1 MIQIKNIKY
10 SIFALS
16 GLLFLA
22 SCEGSEDLSS
32 KSVINVSQT
41 PNSEFQTY
49 LNQNFEKPYNIAV
62 NYQWQNNSSFDR
74 MQLFPPNEA
83 KAYEVAKALNVI
95 WIDLYMQVAGKELL
109 KEMSPAEIKLFGN
122 ANIDSFGVEKWQLSN
137 DSPFPFTIFKVD
149 DFNKNNEESM
159 IRLSRNVQN
168 NMAKL
173 MAYHKKFDLEEFSN
187 LNFRKYKLDDFGEKK
202 EASELS
208 SVPFYVGF
216 YSFSAARYDVYEDFA
231 ETMSVLLSY
240 PKHEVDQ
247 MIEYAATPADD
258 YYKEVERARQAK
270 KTLEA
275 KRDFVT
281 KYLKEEFDI
290 DINVLNLQ
298 NLIRLKKYAQ

>member
-1 MIQIKNIKY
+1 
-10 SIFALS
+10 
-16 GLLFLA
+16 
-22 SCEGSEDLSS
+22 
-32 KSVINVSQT
+32 
-41 PNSEFQTY
+41 
-49 LNQNFEKPYNIAV
+49 
-62 NYQWQNNSSFDR
+62 
-74 MQLFPPNEA
+74 
-83 KAYEVAKALNVI
+83 
-95 WIDLYMQVAGKELL
+95 
-109 KEMSPAEIKLFGN
+109 
-122 ANIDSFGVEKWQLSN
+122 
-137 DSPFPFTIFKVD
+137 
-149 DFNKNNEESM
+149 M

>member
-1 MIQIKNIKY
+1 
-10 SIFALS
+10 
-16 GLLFLA
+16 
-22 SCEGSEDLSS
+22 
-32 KSVINVSQT
+32 
-41 PNSEFQTY
+41 
-49 LNQNFEKPYNIAV
+49 
-62 NYQWQNNSSFDR
+62 
-74 MQLFPPNEA
+74 
-83 KAYEVAKALNVI
+83 
-95 WIDLYMQVAGKELL
+95 MQVAGKELL
-109 KEMSPAEIKLFGN
+109 KEMFPAEIKLFGN

-275 KRDFVT
+275 KKRFCD
-281 KYLKEEFDI
+281 
-290 DINVLNLQ
+290 
-298 NLIRLKKYAQ
+298 